1 MRKFVLTACLALSAA
16 AILGLPSWAT
26 DDACLRRTVSVT
38 AADRNWAPILDLKA
52 GDLQGEFRGKPVKIL
67 SIVLEN
73 RPHRIVI
80 ALDASGSLGPGT
92 GPSDWPLVLQ
102 MGSDLVQSGLT
113 QTRFV
118 VLIFNEKVQEQI
130 DFSHGSAGV
139 IQRLQQI
146 AADSKYQVRGRTALW
161 DTALVGFNLLR
172 NPTSGDALYLI
183 TDGGEN
189 ASKASSSDVRRRLAA
204 SGSRVFVALV
214 AFTEIGSRNRTPE
227 ELKGHAGP
235 AEAKEVAQATGGA
248 LFGPV
253 SEGPTGPYI
262 LFRNFPVSEG
272 LSHFYKSILSGYRM
286 EIELPVAVDKWREWK
301 LELTKE
307 KQKQFK
313 DSELGY
319 ARDLEPC
326 RELPK

>member
-52 GDLQGEFRGKPVKIL
+52 DEFRGKPVKIL

-118 VLIFNEKVQEQI
+118 VLIFSEKVQ
-130 DFSHGSAGV
+130 
-139 IQRLQQI
+139 
-146 AADSKYQVRGRTALW
+146 
-161 DTALVGFNLLR
+161 
-172 NPTSGDALYLI
+172 
-183 TDGGEN
+183 
-189 ASKASSSDVRRRLAA
+189 
-204 SGSRVFVALV
+204 
-214 AFTEIGSRNRTPE
+214 
-227 ELKGHAGP
+227 
-235 AEAKEVAQATGGA
+235 
-248 LFGPV
+248 
-253 SEGPTGPYI
+253 
-262 LFRNFPVSEG
+262 
-272 LSHFYKSILSGYRM
+272 
-286 EIELPVAVDKWREWK
+286 
-301 LELTKE
+301 
-307 KQKQFK
+307 
-313 DSELGY
+313 
-319 ARDLEPC
+319 
-326 RELPK
+326 